1 MQRKESRE
9 YVFLFGKTTR
19 ARRCLFVEAISPI
32 LQTQSTPYSERS
44 INSEM
49 YRKLNELCIGTGE
62 RIVPSRMVFVKL
74 VRVVDD
80 GFDKV

>member
-1 MQRKESRE
+1 M
-9 YVFLFGKTTR
+9 FLLRKTTR
-19 ARRCLFVEAISPI
+19 ARRYLFVEAISLS

-49 YRKLNELCIGTGE
+49 CRKLNELCIETGE
-62 RIVPSRMVFVKL
+62 RIVPSRRIFVKL

>member
-1 MQRKESRE
+1 
-9 YVFLFGKTTR
+9 
-19 ARRCLFVEAISPI
+19 
-32 LQTQSTPYSERS
+32 
-44 INSEM
+44 
-49 YRKLNELCIGTGE
+49 LNELCIGTGE